1 MPFFPKNLGKS
12 KSNNNFGLFQT
23 SFLLGKPEEYDL
35 EQQNFVPKKEEENY
49 DLDFLNTLNNQVYQ
63 PSSKK
68 LKKLDDI
75 PIEQFS
81 ESNHTDIEK
90 QNLYLL
96 S

>member
-1 MPFFPKNLGKS
+1 M
-12 KSNNNFGLFQT
+12 
-23 SFLLGKPEEYDL
+23 

-63 PSSKK
+63 PKK
-68 LKKLDDI
+68 LKKLDEI
-75 PIEQFS
+75 PIDQFEQG
-81 ESNHTDIEK
+81 HTDIEK